1 MASNEYYQQGYPP
14 QQGGYP
20 PQGYPPQG
28 YPQQPQAVNKP
39 SHPQTLIDTPCA
51 DSIDS
56 KYTPEPNQLGNRAS
70 HLAVKSVPKSSQG
83 HSLTRRVSQS
93 YGPPQ
98 GQYGPPQGQ
107 YGPPQGQAPMQ
118 YEQAPPPDNQRGRGG
133 DQGCLMGC
141 IAALCCCCAIEEG
154 CECCIDLCE
163 CFF

>member
-1 MASNEYYQQGYPP
+1 MSSQEYYHQGGYPQ

-20 PQGYPPQG
+20 PQGYAPQG
-28 YPQQPQAVNKP
+28 YPQQPPAVNNP
-39 SHPQTLIDTPCA
+39 PPNFISISRATSRNDPPCA
-51 DSIDS
+51 DSDRF
-56 KYTPEPNQLGNRAS
+56 TLLNPPER
-70 HLAVKSVPKSSQG
+70 
-83 HSLTRRVSQS
+83 TRQSGS

-118 YEQAPPPDNQRGRGG
+118 YEQAPPQNNQRGRGG

-141 IAALCCCCAIEEG
+141 IAALCCCCAVEEG